1 MMYISFLN
9 VIKCVQGEAYRFFI
23 YFFSILIGFRLLLNY
38 FIYQLLD
45 DDVLWELEQIE
56 KEADIDEILDY
67 RSVAEC
73 EIEV

>member
-1 MMYISFLN
+1 M
-9 VIKCVQGEAYRFFI
+9 C
-23 YFFSILIGFRLLLNY
+23 
-38 FIYQLLD
+38 QLLD

-56 KEADIDEILDY
+56 KEADLDEILDY